1 MILVVQLT
9 KVDESI
15 FQQERITNMQLLSFI
30 LPPMTSFQKNKLYK
44 DGEPATSNNIIE
56 IVNGE
61 YKRGRLD
68 KNVLGST
75 TKGLIQRIFNDYGN
89 MASADFID
97 NIQYIVNE
105 YMKLSS
111 YSVGIQDLMTPQET
125 QDQIKEI
132 IRGKRAE
139 VDALIA
145 QTKFGAFTNETG
157 KSNMEEFESRINVIL
172 GEANTMAGKIG
183 KEALSPT
190 NRFALM
196 VQAGSKGSDINISQM
211 VSCLGQQQVEGKR
224 IP

>member
-1 MILVVQLT
+1 
-9 KVDESI
+9 
-15 FQQERITNMQLLSFI
+15 
-30 LPPMTSFQKNKLYK
+30 
-44 DGEPATSNNIIE
+44 
-56 IVNGE
+56 
-61 YKRGRLD
+61 
-68 KNVLGST
+68 
-75 TKGLIQRIFNDYGN
+75 

-125 QDQIKEI
+125 QDQIKET

-172 GEANTMAGKIG
+172 GEANTMAKISCT
-183 KEALSPT
+183 KVTQYKNSVKHTSKAQV
-190 NRFALM
+190 ALM
-196 VQAGSKGSDINISQM
+196 ATDA
-211 VSCLGQQQVEGKR
+211 
-224 IP
+224 